1 MTRSRDVANI
11 DGLLTTKGDIYA
23 ATAASTPARLAV
35 GTNDQVLTAD
45 SSTATGL
52 KWATP
57 SSGSIT
63 LLSTTTLS
71 GASTTVSVN
80 QSYTDLIVW
89 IYGMTNNTA
98 NGAFGF
104 EPQDSTDTAL
114 TYNWPGIV
122 YDGSTLINRRATE
135 TGTGLQNLIRTNN
148 ENAFYIQIKNY
159 ASSTFGVYNQ
169 FYTMQAFAM
178 VDYSGTKAV
187 RYNLGGPTDV
197 MSAAVAKIKVSN
209 SGGTFSAGTMKIYGV
224 K

>member
-1 MTRSRDVANI
+1 MAITKATASSIAPAA
-11 DGLLTTKGDIYA
+11 KGDLVAGTATNDA
-23 ATAASTPARLAV
+23 AVLAV
-35 GTNDQVLTAD
+35 GANGTTLVAD
-45 SSTATGL
+45 SAEATGL

-71 GASTTVSVN
+71 GASTTVTVS

-98 NGAFGF
+98 NGSFGF
-104 EPQDSTDTAL
+104 EPLDSTDTSL
-114 TYNWPGIV
+114 TYFWPGV
-122 YDGSTLINRRATE
+122 VFDGSTLINRRATE
-135 TGTGLQNLIRTNN
+135 TSTALQNVIRTNN
-148 ENAFYIQIKNY
+148 ENSFYIQIKNY

-169 FYTMQAFAM
+169 FYTMQAFAV
-178 VDYSGTKAV
+178 VDYSGTKSV

>member
-1 MTRSRDVANI
+1 MAITKATASSIAPAA
-11 DGLLTTKGDIYA
+11 KGDLVA
-23 ATAASTPARLAV
+23 GSA
-35 GTNDQVLTAD
+35 TNDAAVLTVGANGTTLVAD
-45 SSTATGL
+45 SAEATGL

-71 GASTTVSVN
+71 GASTTVTVS

-98 NGAFGF
+98 NGSFGF
-104 EPQDSTDTAL
+104 EPLDSTDTSL
-114 TYNWPGIV
+114 TYFWPGV
-122 YDGSTLINRRATE
+122 VFDGSTLINRRATE
-135 TGTGLQNLIRTNN
+135 TSTALQNVIRTNN
-148 ENAFYIQIKNY
+148 ENSFYIQIKNY

-169 FYTMQAFAM
+169 FYTMQAFAV
-178 VDYSGTKAV
+178 VDYSGTKSV